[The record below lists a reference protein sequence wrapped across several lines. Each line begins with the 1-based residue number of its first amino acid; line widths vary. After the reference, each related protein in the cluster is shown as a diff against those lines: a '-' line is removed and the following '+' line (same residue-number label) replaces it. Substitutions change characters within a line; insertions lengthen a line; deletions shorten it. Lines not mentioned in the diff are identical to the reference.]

1 MLHKFIIF
9 LLFAAS
15 LNAQEN
21 KYSFTLQ
28 EAIGFAIKNNRAVQ
42 NAERDVKIAVQT
54 KRETTATGL
63 PQINAN
69 IGYNNWLEQQVSLI
83 PAEFFGGAPGQFAE
97 VLFGTKQTMNSA
109 VTVKQKLFDG
119 SYLVALQAAKV
130 FLEISKNSKEKTI
143 NEIGKI
149 VAYSY
154 GNVLLVEENL
164 KIVNSNIALLE
175 KNVWEVSKV
184 YESGLIEEESLQQLQ
199 LTLSGLKS
207 NQRYSKRLKDLAYQM
222 FNNSLGLDLTAA
234 VVLTNSLDELVVF
247 YSTLTTSRSE
257 NEFEEVIDFKIAVNS
272 VKSDELLLKLE
283 KSKALPTLNAFVN
296 GSYSGNSQRFSFT
309 ENSQKWFGA
318 SLFGVTLDIPVFSS
332 FKRSAS
338 TQRARLNLEKS
349 KSNLED
355 TTNKIKLEIN
365 TARSNYEF
373 AFEDYEIKKKAL
385 NLSKNI
391 ATKNEIKFFEGLTTS
406 FDLSQAQRQL
416 YIAQQDYLQSML
428 NILLKGVDLESLINT
443 PLKN

>member
-9 LLFAAS
+9 LLFATS

-28 EAIGFAIKNNRAVQ
+28 EAVDFATDNNRAIQ
-42 NAERDVKIAVQT
+42 NAERDVKIAAQT

-83 PAEFFGGAPGQFAE
+83 PAGVFGGVPGQFSE
-97 VLFGTKQTMNSA
+97 VTFGTTQTMNGSINIR
-109 VTVKQKLFDG
+109 QKLFDG

-130 FLEISKNSKEKTI
+130 YLEISKNTKEKTT
-143 NEIGKI
+143 NEISKV

-154 GNVLLVEENL
+154 GNVVLAEANL
-164 KIVNSNIALLE
+164 EIVNSNIALLE
-175 KNVWEVSKV
+175 KNVWELSKV
-184 YESGLIEEESLQQLQ
+184 YENGLIEEESLQQLQ

-207 NQRYSKRLKDLAYQM
+207 NQRYTKRLKNIAYQI
-222 FNNSLGLDLTAA
+222 FNNSLGLNLTTK
-234 VVLTNSLDELVVF
+234 VVLTNSLEELVVF
-247 YSTLTTSRSE
+247 YSSLTPSISE
-257 NEFEEVIDFKIAVNS
+257 NEIDEVIDFKIAVNS

-283 KSKALPTLNAFVN
+283 KSKSLPTLNAFIN
-296 GSYSGNSQRFSFT
+296 GSYSGNSERFSFT
-309 ENSQKWFGA
+309 KNSQKWFGA

-373 AFEDYEIKKKAL
+373 AVEDFEIKKNAL

-391 ATKNEIKFFEGLTTS
+391 SIKNEIKFFEGLATS

-416 YIAQQDYLQSML
+416 YMAQQDYLQSML
-428 NILLKGVDLESLINT
+428 NILLKRVDLESLLNT
-443 PLKN
+443 PLKR

>member
-1 MLHKFIIF
+1 MLHKIIIF
-9 LLFAAS
+9 WLFASS
-15 LNAQEN
+15 LYAQESTT
-21 KYSFTLQ
+21 SFTLQ
-28 EAIGFAIKNNRAVQ
+28 EAIAFAIKNNRAVQ

-63 PQINAN
+63 PQINAK

-97 VLFGTKQTMNSA
+97 LSFGTNQTMNGV

-130 FLEISKNSKEKTI
+130 FLEISKNSKEKTL
-143 NEIGKI
+143 NEIRKI

-154 GNVLLVEENL
+154 GNILLAEANL
-164 KIVNSNIALLE
+164 EIIDSNIILLE
-175 KNVWEVSKV
+175 KNVWELSKV
-184 YESGLIEEESLQQLQ
+184 YESGLVEEESLQQLQ

-207 NQRYSKRLKDLAYQM
+207 NQRYTKRLKSIAYQM
-222 FNNSLGLDLTAA
+222 FNNSIGVDLETP
-234 VVLTNSLDELVVF
+234 VVLTNSLEELVVF
-247 YSTLTTSRSE
+247 YSTITPSE
-257 NEFEEVIDFKIAVNS
+257 SDNEFEEVIDFKIAVNS
-272 VKSDELLLKLE
+272 VRSDELLLKLE
-283 KSKALPTLNAFVN
+283 KSKALPTLNAFIN

-332 FKRSAS
+332 FRRSAS

-355 TTNKIKLEIN
+355 TANKIKLEIN

-373 AFEDYEIKKKAL
+373 AVEDYEIKKTAL
-385 NLSKNI
+385 DLSENI

-416 YIAQQDYLQSML
+416 YVAQQDYLQSML
-428 NILLKGVDLESLINT
+428 NILLKRVDLETLINT
-443 PLKN
+443 PPKN

>member
-9 LLFAAS
+9 WLFAAS

-28 EAIGFAIKNNRAVQ
+28 EAIGFAIKNNRAIQ
-42 NAERDVKIAVQT
+42 NAERDVRIAVQT

-130 FLEISKNSKEKTI
+130 FLEISENSKEKTI

-164 KIVNSNIALLE
+164 EIVNSNIALLE

-222 FNNSLGLDLTAA
+222 FNNSLGLDLTAE

-373 AFEDYEIKKKAL
+373 AVEDYEIKKKAL
-385 NLSKNI
+385 DLSKNI

>member
-9 LLFAAS
+9 WLFAAS

-28 EAIGFAIKNNRAVQ
+28 EAIGFAIKNNRAIQ
-42 NAERDVKIAVQT
+42 NAERDVRIAVQT

-164 KIVNSNIALLE
+164 EIVNSNIALLE

-373 AFEDYEIKKKAL
+373 AVEDYEIKKKAL
-385 NLSKNI
+385 DLSKNI

-428 NILLKGVDLESLINT
+428 NILLKGIDLESLINT